1 MNGNL
6 NQPNVNPAAE
16 SFVAIANCNIEA
28 YRQLTQVAL
37 DSTERLEKIGISF
50 TRNVV
55 DKSLSAAER
64 AGNSEQSQPAVSV
77 PDIDDFLRA
86 QREIGDT
93 LVNASQQLARTMNDY
108 SNRLKE
114 TLQSNRVQLPVTP
127 MAFTPFAFGTDAILN
142 FWNQT
147 YERAGEL
154 MRGVTETATQQ
165 AQHAQQVGQ
174 QVGQQAVDTAR
185 QAKSKAEAATR

>member
-1 MNGNL
+1 MNATVNQANL
-6 NQPNVNPAAE
+6 NRAAE
-16 SFVAIANCNIEA
+16 PFVAIANCNIEA

-37 DSTERLEKIGISF
+37 DSTERLEKIGLSL

-55 DKSLSAAER
+55 DKSFTAAER
-64 AGNSEQSQPAVSV
+64 AGDGDQGNVAVAV

-93 LVNASQQLARTMNDY
+93 LVNASQQLARTMTDY

-114 TLQSNRVQLPVTP
+114 TLQSNRVQLPLAP
-127 MAFTPFAFGTDAILN
+127 IGFTPFAFGTDAILN

-154 MRGVTETATQQ
+154 MRGVTETASQQ